1 MLANS
6 APPSSN
12 SCDIYYKTD
21 NRSGATYILR
31 RMNNTVSLNMPRINA
46 GLLAAA
52 FFVPLLVATTTQEVS
67 AETIKQQRA
76 LAYKSAKEIMSPDLY
91 LVYRVADRIITA
103 NNIKRPIRVAVR
115 NNVDCVGMLGLD
127 PNSAKCQSI
136 QMLPQINKAT
146 NFDIWAA
153 QVVGTMSGSANAFA
167 LSNAG
172 TIFLNTAML
181 KELTGKID
189 QVACVVGHELAH
201 VTQNHGEEKNKKSKQ
216 LDAKTA
222 LKVSKSVAKARNA
235 QNTYITGMAIL
246 GGINAGLGNST
257 YSTDMALNNLQLSAM
272 LTKPQIAQQA
282 LNYSPKIADAFNE
295 MQGLAENF
303 VSKALDRINYNL
315 RDYSLEF
322 AGFSRE
328 LEYEADLLGT
338 EYVAS
343 AGFKPNQCKKLWT
356 ETMNHNEDKL
366 IRRLLPE
373 GVSDPGLSASKNG
386 AYGAMSLEEIRLA
399 AMNKTV
405 ANKYDESEDEDKDDY
420 TKVSEDVIQSLR
432 SHPEGM
438 SRAAAIDAHLSQR
451 AKFANL
457 ARQGK
462 SYLNTIFVRNW
473 SYDEQSESVVISDNF
488 VNPKAA
494 GSKETG
500 TTGIDVD
507 KSLDF

>member
-1 MLANS
+1 MTFVFSMMRRLA
-6 APPSSN
+6 
-12 SCDIYYKTD
+12 
-21 NRSGATYILR
+21 SGLIATASFI
-31 RMNNTVSLNMPRINA
+31 A
-46 GLLAAA
+46 LLM
-52 FFVPLLVATTTQEVS
+52 ATTSQEVS
-67 AETIKQQRA
+67 AETVKQKRA
-76 LAYKSAKEIMSPDLY
+76 LAYKSAKEVMNPDLY

-103 NNIKRPIRVAVR
+103 NDIKRPIRVAVR
-115 NNVDCVGMLGLD
+115 NNVDCVGILGLD
-127 PNSAKCQSI
+127 PGSAKCQSI
-136 QMLPQINKAT
+136 QLLPQIDKAT

-153 QVVGTMSGSANAFA
+153 QVVGTMSGTANAFA
-167 LSNAG
+167 MSNAG

-201 VTQNHGEEKNKKSKQ
+201 VTQNHSGEKSKKRKE

-222 LKVSKSVAKARNA
+222 VKVSKSVAKARTA
-235 QNTYITGMAIL
+235 QNTYIAGMAIL

-257 YSTDMALNNLQLSAM
+257 YSTDMALNNLRLSAM
-272 LTKPQIAQQA
+272 LTKPQIAEQA
-282 LNYSPKIADAFNE
+282 LNYSPQIADAFNE
-295 MQGLAENF
+295 MQGLADNF
-303 VSKALDRINYNL
+303 VSKAFDRIKYNL
-315 RDYSLEF
+315 RDYSLEY

-338 EYVAS
+338 EYVAA
-343 AGFKPNQCKKLWT
+343 AGFDPKQCKKLWT

-373 GVSDPGLSASKNG
+373 GVSDPGLSSSKDG

-405 ANKYDESEDEDKDDY
+405 ANKYDESKDEDKDDY
-420 TKVSEDVIQSLR
+420 TKVSDDVMQSLR
-432 SHPEGM
+432 SHPEGI
-438 SRAAAIDAHLSQR
+438 SRAAAIDSHISQR
-451 AKFANL
+451 AKFVNL
-457 ARQGK
+457 ERQGK

-488 VNPKAA
+488 VTPKAA

-500 TTGIDVD
+500 VTGIDVD